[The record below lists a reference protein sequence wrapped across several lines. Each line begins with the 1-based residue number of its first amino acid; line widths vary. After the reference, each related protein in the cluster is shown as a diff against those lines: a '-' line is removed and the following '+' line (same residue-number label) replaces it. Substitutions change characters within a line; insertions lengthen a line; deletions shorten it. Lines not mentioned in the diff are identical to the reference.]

1 MVAARGDGRAPGA
14 GGRGGGVHLGHGGG
28 GGQGGGGVVG
38 GGGGGLHAD
47 SHHARGRRAGV
58 TLSWRWASESW
69 HSITCIKN
77 SKAAT

>member
-14 GGRGGGVHLGHGGG
+14 GGRGGGVHLGHW

-47 SHHARGRRAGV
+47 SHHAGGRRAGV
-58 TLSWRWASESW
+58 TLSMRRASESW

>member
-14 GGRGGGVHLGHGGG
+14 GGRGGGVHLSHGGG
-28 GGQGGGGVVG
+28 GGQGGGGLV
-38 GGGGGLHAD
+38 GGGGLHAD
-47 SHHARGRRAGV
+47 SHHAGGRRAGV
-58 TLSWRWASESW
+58 TLSMRRASESW